1 MLVTIWFGKGIGQ
14 QQATPSELM
23 LTDFVLEFQSK
34 SVLIHSNFKDLLT
47 NYFEYFKSKFFT
59 G

>member
-1 MLVTIWFGKGIGQ
+1 MAVCFGKGNGQ

-34 SVLIHSNFKDLLT
+34 SVLLHSNTRDLLT
-47 NYFEYFKSKFFT
+47 NYLEYFKSKFFT

>member
-1 MLVTIWFGKGIGQ
+1 MAICFGKVVGQ

-34 SVLIHSNFKDLLT
+34 SVLIHSNTKDLLT
-47 NYFEYFKSKFFT
+47 EYLEYFKSKFFM